1 MKKRK
6 VVLLALCIIT
16 LIVSVC
22 AFFAC
27 NVFPKPDGKN
37 DPEKTEADKIF
48 TVEDSTITGLTEY
61 GKTLTEL
68 EIPGKI
74 GEKDMTRIDRGAF
87 GGCGGLTEIHYNR
100 TIEQWKTIEKGSN
113 WDSKTG
119 GYTVYC
125 TDGNLA

>member
-1 MKKRK
+1 MKQRR

-48 TVEDSTITGLTEY
+48 TVEDSIITGLTEY

-74 GEKDMTRIDRGAF
+74 GEKDTTRIDRGAF
-87 GGCGGLTEIHYNR
+87 GGCGGLTEIHYNG
-100 TIEQWKTIEKGSN
+100 TIEQWKAIQKVYSWNYGIGN
-113 WDSKTG
+113 
-119 GYTVYC
+119 YTVYY
-125 TDGNLA
+125 TDGNLT